1 MLKVTELRKTL
12 AHGKNIYLV
21 YIYNVIIYNLV
32 NIWQNI
38 EWYSSSIAKYSPE
51 NAENKVAY

>member
-1 MLKVTELRKTL
+1 MLKVTELK
-12 AHGKNIYLV
+12 KNFGPWQKYLRSS
-21 YIYNVIIYNLV
+21 IYNIIIYNLV

-38 EWYSSSIAKYSPE
+38 EWYRSIAKFSPE

>member
-1 MLKVTELRKTL
+1 MLKVTELRKTF
-12 AHGKNIYLV
+12 GPWQKYLRSS
-21 YIYNVIIYNLV
+21 IYNVIIYNLV